1 MIKRFVPSVAIAI
14 LLILTPATLGAE
26 YSRWSVFG
34 GFDLIYN
41 TDGEG
46 VTTIPGMQANGD
58 PGGYTSAPSP
68 LATFLGTEY
77 RYSLPIQRPIDF
89 APSAS
94 IYGVQY
100 LWANDRP
107 LPAEI
112 ENRTSYVGSIFLD
125 MPFLYHIEK
134 NRFMFSFGAGP
145 GILAR
150 CGFLESG
157 VPSDAKNP
165 GETLNAGEQVKAIN
179 EYFWQSG
186 RWFYPTL
193 QTGVRYQLDTG
204 WGAGLTLRLALP
216 MANLWSTPK
225 VPFNDSMMIIAAL
238 VITPPVRKP
247 ATAADAP
254 SADATPAAD
263 TAPVATGPAAADKTV
278 TAGTGSNDA
287 TAATGQA
294 TAK

>member
-1 MIKRFVPSVAIAI
+1 MIKRLVPPIAIA
-14 LLILTPATLGAE
+14 LILILAPSTLWAE
-26 YSRWSVFG
+26 YSKLSFFG
-34 GFDLIYN
+34 GLNLIYN

-46 VTTIPGMQANGD
+46 VTVVPVARTKGN
-58 PGGYTSAPSP
+58 PGGLSSAPSP
-68 LATFLGTEY
+68 LATFLGVEY
-77 RYSLPIQRPIDF
+77 RYPLPIQRPIDF
-89 APSAS
+89 APSVS

-100 LWANDRP
+100 SWGNENDRP
-107 LPAEI
+107 LPTEV
-112 ENRTSYVGSIFLD
+112 ENRTSYVGSLFLD
-125 MPFLYHIEK
+125 MPFLYHIEQ

-150 CGFLESG
+150 CGFLEFG
-157 VPSDAKNP
+157 VPSDAKAFKD
-165 GETLNAGEQVKAIN
+165 ETLNAGQQVKAIN

-193 QTGVRYQLDTG
+193 QGGVRYQLATG

-247 ATAADAP
+247 AAATTPPTDAAGTAGADTTTAP
-254 SADATPAAD
+254 AAGTAPAVGTTPATPS
-263 TAPVATGPAAADKTV
+263 TTV
-278 TAGTGSNDA
+278 P
-287 TAATGQA
+287 A

>member
-1 MIKRFVPSVAIAI
+1 MIKRFVPSIAIA
-14 LLILTPATLGAE
+14 LVLILAPSTLWAE
-26 YSRWSVFG
+26 YSKLSFFG
-34 GFDLIYN
+34 GFNLIYN

-46 VTTIPGMQANGD
+46 VTVVPGMQANGN
-58 PGGYTSAPSP
+58 PGGLSSAPSP
-68 LATFLGTEY
+68 IATFLGAEY
-77 RYSLPIQRPIDF
+77 RYPLPIQRPIDF
-89 APSAS
+89 APSLS
-94 IYGVQY
+94 IYSVQY
-100 LWANDRP
+100 SWGNDRP
-107 LPAEI
+107 LPTEI
-112 ENRTSYVGSIFLD
+112 ENRTSYVGSLFLD
-125 MPFLYHIEK
+125 MPFLYHIEQK
-134 NRFMFSFGAGP
+134 RFMFSFGAGP

-193 QTGVRYQLDTG
+193 QAGVRYQLATG

-216 MANLWSTPK
+216 MANLWSTPH

-247 ATAADAP
+247 AAATTPATDAAGTTGADTTAAPAAGTAPAAP
-254 SADATPAAD
+254 STTIPAT
-263 TAPVATGPAAADKTV
+263 VK
-278 TAGTGSNDA
+278 
-287 TAATGQA
+287 
-294 TAK
+294 